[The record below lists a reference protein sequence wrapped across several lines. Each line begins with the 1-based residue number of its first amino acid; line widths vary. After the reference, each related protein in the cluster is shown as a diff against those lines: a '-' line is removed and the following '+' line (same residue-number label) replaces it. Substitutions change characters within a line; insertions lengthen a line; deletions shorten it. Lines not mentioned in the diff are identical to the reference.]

1 MFVLRGPWKG
11 SFISM
16 YFELRSLDFNAF
28 ANANGI
34 HSFTQKL
41 VILKSF
47 FLHTGLSSKEERPK
61 NVQRVMGL
69 SLRTDSELFI
79 SYLISR
85 VMCIIV
91 SRLKMK
97 NKNGV

>member
-47 FLHTGLSSKEERPK
+47 FSPHGFKFKRGETKK
-61 NVQRVMGL
+61 C
-69 SLRTDSELFI
+69 SEGDGIEFED
-79 SYLISR
+79 R
-85 VMCIIV
+85 F
-91 SRLKMK
+91 
-97 NKNGV
+97 